1 MVFYSEG
8 KKQQARRQQPSCGRL
23 CGNEHHAPD
32 CVEKGA
38 KMDGSKP
45 DRRVRR
51 TRRALQDA
59 LIALI
64 LEKGYEA
71 VTVQDILDRADVGRS
86 TFYAHFLDKEA
97 LLTSQFENLQADFEQ
112 HWAQGG
118 HGVGLLAFS
127 LPMFLHA
134 QRYQRVYR
142 AVVGKHS
149 GQLIHQHL
157 ESYLMAHVQR
167 QFEQENV
174 GKPVGDIPRDLLAH
188 HIVSSFMSLLIW
200 WLEHGLPH
208 PAERMADLYQRL
220 MRGGVGDLP

>member
-1 MVFYSEG
+1 
-8 KKQQARRQQPSCGRL
+8 
-23 CGNEHHAPD
+23 
-32 CVEKGA
+32 
-38 KMDGSKP
+38 MDSSRP

-51 TRRALQDA
+51 TRRALQEA

-97 LLTSQFENLQADFEQ
+97 LLASQFENLQADFEQ
-112 HWAQGG
+112 HWASDDGSG
-118 HGVGLLAFS
+118 GLLAFS
-127 LPMFLHA
+127 LPMFRHA

-157 ESYLMAHVQR
+157 EGYLMAHVQR

-174 GKPVGDIPRDLLAH
+174 GKMVGDIPRDLLAH

-200 WLEHGLPH
+200 WLERGLPH
-208 PAERMADLYQRL
+208 SPERMADLYQRL
-220 MRGGVGDLP
+220 MQDGMGGMR